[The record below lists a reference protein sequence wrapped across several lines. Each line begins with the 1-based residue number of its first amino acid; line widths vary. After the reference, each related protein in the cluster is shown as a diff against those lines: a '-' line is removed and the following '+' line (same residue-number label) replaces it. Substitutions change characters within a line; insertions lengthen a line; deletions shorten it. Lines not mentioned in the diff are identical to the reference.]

1 MTKKI
6 ILNTL
11 IFCIPLTFLENK
23 ISDALS
29 FLRNK
34 QIHNINANKKNNS
47 QSITNFSY
55 SKKNIF
61 EIKTCWEKD
70 DLASQKRDFY
80 SSLKYLKT
88 FDL

>member
-1 MTKKI
+1 MNMKI
-6 ILNTL
+6 TLKNL

-23 ISDALS
+23 TSEALS
-29 FLRNK
+29 FLRNN
-34 QIHNINANKKNNS
+34 NIQNIKINKKNNS